1 MRVALPGR
9 PHLTYCTNI
18 HPGESLA
25 EVRHVVAAHVA
36 RVKAIVSPAE
46 PFGVGLRLSA
56 RAAEE
61 LSGPGELEAFRGLLD
76 EVGAYAFTINGFP
89 YGAFHGTRVKER
101 VYRPDWGEDDR
112 VRYSDRLAEILCAL
126 LPEGVSGSVSTVP
139 GAFGPR
145 ATTEPERDAL
155 AAGIVRHAATLVRL
169 RETTGKSVVLAL
181 EPEPACLLE
190 TVQDTCR
197 FFEDHLFSTPSVAE
211 LARQTGL
218 STAQSEAALR
228 EHVGVCL
235 DACHLAVEFE
245 DAKSAVDALFQAGI
259 RIGKVQV
266 TDALVAHLT
275 GDPDEDERVLEDLER
290 FSDDVYL
297 HQVVERRGEA
307 ITRYLDLPDALR
319 AARSETLDPSTRRP
333 LDPSEW
339 RIHFHVPIFHD
350 ALGRFSS
357 TQPFLRDLFDVLRAA
372 PVTEHLEVETY
383 TWDVLPAEHRGGSV
397 EEAIARELEFAIELA
412 SRPRSREN
420 EP

>member
-25 EVRHVVAAHVA
+25 EVRHVVGTHVA
-36 RVKAIVSPAE
+36 RVKAIVSPGEA
-46 PFGVGLRLSA
+46 FGVGLRLSA

-61 LSGPGELEAFRGLLD
+61 LAHPGELEAFRALLD
-76 EVGAYAFTINGFP
+76 DVGAYAFTINGFP
-89 YGAFHGTRVKER
+89 YGAFHGARVKER

-112 VRYSDRLAEILCAL
+112 VRYSDRLAELLCKL

-145 ATTEPERDAL
+145 ATTQAERDAVR
-155 AAGIVRHAATLVRL
+155 AGLVRHVATLARL
-169 RETTGKSVVLAL
+169 RESTGKSVIIAL
-181 EPEPACLLE
+181 EPEPSCLLE

-197 FFEDHLFSTPSVAE
+197 FFGDYVFSSRSIAE
-211 LARQTGL
+211 LGRLTGL
-218 STAQSEAALR
+218 SHAQAEAALR

-245 DAKSAVDALFQAGI
+245 DAKSAVAAFSGAGI

-266 TDALVAHLT
+266 TDALVARFT
-275 GDPDEDERVLEDLER
+275 GDPGEDERVLDDLER

-297 HQVVERRGEA
+297 HQVVERRGA
-307 ITRYLDLPDALR
+307 SLTRYLDLPDALR
-319 AARSETLDPSTRRP
+319 AARAPLDPSTPRP

-350 ALGRFSS
+350 KLGRFAS
-357 TQPFLRDLFDVLRAA
+357 TQPFLRDLFDVLRGA

-383 TWDVLPAEHRGGSV
+383 TWDLLPAEHRGGTV

-420 EP
+420 GP

>member
-1 MRVALPGR
+1 
-9 PHLTYCTNI
+9 
-18 HPGESLA
+18 
-25 EVRHVVAAHVA
+25 
-36 RVKAIVSPAE
+36 VSPGE

-61 LSGPGELEAFRGLLD
+61 LSNPDELDAFRGLLD
-76 EVGAYAFTINGFP
+76 DIGAYAFTINGFP
-89 YGAFHGTRVKER
+89 YGAFHGARVKER

-112 VRYSDRLAEILCAL
+112 VRYSDRLAEHLCAL

-145 ATTEPERDAL
+145 ATTQAERDAI
-155 AAGIVRHAATLVRL
+155 AAGLVRHAATLARL
-169 RETTGKSVVLAL
+169 REKAGKSIILAL

-190 TVQDTCR
+190 TVQETCR
-197 FFEDHLFSTPSVAE
+197 FFEDYVFSSRSVAE
-211 LARQTGL
+211 LGRLTGF
-218 STAQSEAALR
+218 SHAQSEAALR
-228 EHVGVCL
+228 EHIGVCL

-245 DAKSAVDALFQAGI
+245 DAKSAVNAFSRAGI
-259 RIGKVQV
+259 RIGKIQV
-266 TDALVAHLT
+266 TDALVARLT
-275 GDPDEDERVLEDLER
+275 GDPREDERVLGELER

-297 HQVVERRGEA
+297 HQVVERRGESL
-307 ITRYLDLPDALR
+307 TRYLDLPDALR
-319 AARSETLDPSTRRP
+319 AARSEALDPSTPRP

-350 ALGRFSS
+350 KLGRFAS
-357 TQPFLRDLFDVLRAA
+357 TQPFLRDLFDVLQNA

-383 TWDVLPAEHRGGSV
+383 TWDVLPAEHRGGTV

-420 EP
+420 GP